1 MSLIRILR
9 LTLLLSL
16 SSFAFAGADGPDA
29 ALFQQLGAD
38 IDGEAQGE
46 DSGWSVSL
54 SADGTVVA
62 IGATSADGSGSN
74 SGTVRLYSWD
84 GAAWNQL
91 GADIDGEAANDRSGY
106 SVSLSADGTVVAI
119 GARANDGNSGNPGH
133 DSGHVR
139 LYGWDGA
146 AWNQLGADIDGE
158 AANDRS
164 GWSVSLSADGT
175 VVAIGADYNAGNGIV
190 AGHVRLYSWNGSNW
204 AQRGSD
210 IDGEAAEDFSG
221 SSVSLSADGSVV
233 AIGAPRNDGNGDRSG
248 HVRLYGWDGAA
259 WNQFGADI
267 DGEAPY
273 DESGSSVSLSADGT
287 VVAIG
292 AYSSGSDSG
301 QVRLYGWDG
310 AAWNQLG
317 ADIDG
322 EAQGDASGWSVSLSA
337 DGTLVAI
344 GARTNDGN
352 GDRSGHVRLYGWD
365 GAAWNQLGADID
377 GEAPGDR
384 SGHSVSLS
392 ADGTVVAIGADM
404 AANGGSGHVRVYRVD
419 TDGDGV
425 PVDIDG
431 TAPSSYY
438 DVASAS
444 DGRSIL
450 AFNTGSA
457 SGGPSKVLLQRFDTL
472 GEVDGPMLEVQDSPN
487 GSGPVHVE
495 WLSNDSAAVTFFYYE
510 NGRYRVE
517 LRIVDVDNNLVYAGT
532 VIGDSGTD
540 YKPQD
545 LVDLGDNKF
554 LITWNYSPNHPQL
567 PNQGGAAWVYD
578 YQGSPI
584 GLPFWLAQSATGSTE
599 SGRHVSVASATK
611 LDDSRVVV
619 AILDRSN
626 GRENQYFTRTFNW
639 TECVNANNNNGYCT
653 AEPEQQENV
662 LQTPFE
668 SRQNQ
673 FALLG
678 VNRSGNGSSET
689 RTTYGVEDF
698 FDTSNGP
705 EVAPISVGL
714 QAHLGDAALAELD
727 DVSTNKSRAFSFD
740 LSGQME
746 RITGAVLKIRARPL
760 DDERGEGNDGIFLSG
775 FDGAGNNLIPAY
787 NIGLG
792 IDSPPNNYFDFDWQ
806 IDGRPAHPAEGY
818 ELVIDLASFS
828 SKEGVGLSL
837 IDDMN
842 ATGLLDLVIGDDTN
856 VDYVSLEITTSDV
869 KGGYVVLI
877 NDSEKLDLTGSVFSA
892 DGDRQIG
899 PKTLL
904 TGLRSFTGPSMS
916 ANNGELSSLDVL
928 WRREEGQA
936 VLHRRFDS
944 NLEPVSA
951 ANLHVFN
958 SAGSV
963 RLIPLSPEKL
973 RAFTSASYDSAIEYR
988 DLAVAPPTGPVDTD
1002 GDGVPDNID
1011 AFINDPAA
1019 SVDTDGDGKP
1029 DEWNDGKSAADS
1041 TSDPALVLD
1050 DDDDNDGVNDE
1061 DDVYPLDATLWSMK
1075 IEDALAGIADD
1086 NLRACVAEATSGK
1099 QQVSEVTELNCARR
1113 QVSALNGLSGLTN
1126 LTTLVLHDNQVTDV
1140 SELSGLINLTFLNL
1154 GNNRH
1159 GYFGVVWVNKSDLVE
1174 AR

>member
-106 SVSLSADGTVVAI
+106 SVSLSADGRVVAI

-425 PVDIDG
+425 P
-431 TAPSSYY
+431 
-438 DVASAS
+438 
-444 DGRSIL
+444 
-450 AFNTGSA
+450 
-457 SGGPSKVLLQRFDTL
+457 
-472 GEVDGPMLEVQDSPN
+472 
-487 GSGPVHVE
+487 
-495 WLSNDSAAVTFFYYE
+495 
-510 NGRYRVE
+510 
-517 LRIVDVDNNLVYAGT
+517 
-532 VIGDSGTD
+532 
-540 YKPQD
+540 
-545 LVDLGDNKF
+545 
-554 LITWNYSPNHPQL
+554 
-567 PNQGGAAWVYD
+567 
-578 YQGSPI
+578 
-584 GLPFWLAQSATGSTE
+584 
-599 SGRHVSVASATK
+599 
-611 LDDSRVVV
+611 
-619 AILDRSN
+619 
-626 GRENQYFTRTFNW
+626 
-639 TECVNANNNNGYCT
+639 
-653 AEPEQQENV
+653 
-662 LQTPFE
+662 
-668 SRQNQ
+668 
-673 FALLG
+673 
-678 VNRSGNGSSET
+678 
-689 RTTYGVEDF
+689 
-698 FDTSNGP
+698 
-705 EVAPISVGL
+705 
-714 QAHLGDAALAELD
+714 
-727 DVSTNKSRAFSFD
+727 
-740 LSGQME
+740 
-746 RITGAVLKIRARPL
+746 
-760 DDERGEGNDGIFLSG
+760 
-775 FDGAGNNLIPAY
+775 
-787 NIGLG
+787 
-792 IDSPPNNYFDFDWQ
+792 
-806 IDGRPAHPAEGY
+806 
-818 ELVIDLASFS
+818 
-828 SKEGVGLSL
+828 
-837 IDDMN
+837 
-842 ATGLLDLVIGDDTN
+842 
-856 VDYVSLEITTSDV
+856 
-869 KGGYVVLI
+869 
-877 NDSEKLDLTGSVFSA
+877 
-892 DGDRQIG
+892 
-899 PKTLL
+899 
-904 TGLRSFTGPSMS
+904 
-916 ANNGELSSLDVL
+916 
-928 WRREEGQA
+928 
-936 VLHRRFDS
+936 
-944 NLEPVSA
+944 
-951 ANLHVFN
+951 
-958 SAGSV
+958 
-963 RLIPLSPEKL
+963 
-973 RAFTSASYDSAIEYR
+973 
-988 DLAVAPPTGPVDTD
+988 
-1002 GDGVPDNID
+1002 DNID

-1041 TSDPALVLD
+1041 TSDPALALD
-1050 DDDDNDGVNDE
+1050 DDDDNDGVLDTADAFPLISLGSLTDTDGDGRPNDC
-1061 DDVYPLDATLWSMK
+1061 DSDCQTLGMTA
-1075 IEDALAGIADD
+1075 DTDDD
-1086 NLRACVAEATSGK
+1086 NDGVLDIDDAFPLISTEPSVFTFAFTGTQQEFLVPAGVTQIVAEVYGAQGGDPTYGGKGGLVKAEIAVTAGDQLYLNVGGAGFGHDDINQNGWNGGGKDFNSSNYTLTGGGASDIRLGGVVLANRIVVAGGGGQRAIPIGYGGAGGGDLGQDGPNVTSATGGTGGSQTAGGLGGCGNIYCGARGDGSLGQGGKGDGDNGHGGGGYYGGGGGGSSGGIK
-1099 QQVSEVTELNCARR
+1099 RGGGGGGSSYIDPSVEVIANDQGVREGDGYIKLTFGPVDIIEHLGDPFLGSESEYLSN
-1113 QVSALNGLSGLTN
+1113 SALNSDGQVIAIANASHGMIFDWIDNNWRQRGEKIVFPSGYEFGDPNVRLSGDGN
-1126 LTTLVLHDNQVTDV
+1126 VVTFDKYYDTSNARAFV
-1140 SELSGLINLTFLNL
+1140 YAWDETVEQWVQRGEDLYGTGTRWLQLNSISYDGNANHSRGISE
-1154 GNNRH
+1154 
-1159 GYFGVVWVNKSDLVE
+1159 
-1174 AR
+1174 